1 MKDLRINKSK
11 FVDQTNRIS
20 FKFNRQKLYGFKGDT
35 LASAL
40 IANNIHLVGR
50 SFKYHRPRG
59 IMTCGSEEPNAIVQV
74 GNDSSMTE
82 PNTRTTEIEL
92 YEGLE
97 AFSQNCWPSVNF
109 DIGGINN
116 FFSSIIPA
124 GFYYKT
130 FMWPSKFWMFYEHF
144 IRKSA
149 GLGKSPTLPDKD
161 IYDHKYLHCDV
172 LIVGG
177 GISGI
182 IAAKISAKNNF
193 NTVLLDDKPH
203 LGGSTIYQN
212 NPCFKING
220 NNSYLWLEN
229 EIQSLKSFNNLTI
242 KNRTS
247 LAAYHGYNYL
257 LAKENLSDHLDLN
270 SRKDKIRQRLWKIRA
285 KKVIIATGSIER
297 PLVFKNN
304 DRPGIMLSSSIKKY
318 IDYYGVKSGKKISLF
333 TNNDS
338 AYETAISLKDS
349 GVNINSI
356 IDIRDNSDSSVVRYA
371 KDLGIKINWNHTIIN
386 THGYKRINTIDTML
400 ISKDGSSV
408 RGSIRPI
415 ECDCLGISGGW
426 TPMVHLFTQS
436 GGKLKFN
443 ETDQIFLPNK
453 VRSDQISIGS
463 CNGDFELD
471 DILKNSNNL
480 IKNFLNIDNSDYDN
494 LNIIT
499 SKEIVKKN
507 VWLLPSYKYSNPTYL
522 PIKSK
527 PKNEFVDFQ
536 NDSTANDI
544 KLALREGFKSI
555 EHVKRYTT
563 TGMGT
568 DQGKLSNM
576 HALGIISDITGLKMG
591 DLGTTTFRP
600 PFTPLSFG
608 ALVGRNVGSFFDI
621 TRKTPMHKWHLENKA
636 KFENVGQW
644 KRAWYY
650 PQNNE
655 NMYQAV
661 QRESKAARDSA
672 GILDASTLGK
682 IDIQGTDAS
691 EFLNRVYTNAWS
703 KLAIGKC
710 RYGLMLNEDGMVYDD
725 GVTTR
730 LGENHYLM
738 TTTTG
743 GAANVL
749 SKLEDY
755 LQTEWP
761 ELDVYLTSVT
771 DHYATASVCG
781 PNSKKILMKIF
792 PNIKF
797 DDENFPH
804 MSFQNAAIE
813 NKSCRIMRISFT
825 GEHSYEINIE
835 AKFGKSLW
843 EKCIE
848 AGKEFNIT
856 PYGTETMHLLRAEKG
871 FIIVGQDTDGTMT
884 PIDLQMD
891 WIVSK
896 KKYDF
901 IGKRSLYRSDTIRE
915 DRKQLVGLL
924 TDDPKEVLEEGAQIV
939 SDLNKKPVDMLG
951 HVTSS
956 YFSPNLNK
964 SIALAV
970 VKSGKKMTGQKLI
983 VPMQNKNIYVTVSD
997 FIFFDKKNK
1006 RLNA

>member
-1 MKDLRINKSK
+1 MPNYRLNKTDH
-11 FVDQTNRIS
+11 VDETNRIS
-20 FKFNRQKLYGFKGDT
+20 FKFDGKTYSGFKGDT

-40 IANNIHLVGR
+40 LSNGIHLVGR

-59 IMTCGSEEPNAIVQV
+59 IMSCGTEEPNAICQIN
-74 GNDSSMTE
+74 GNSNLTE
-82 PNTRTTEIEL
+82 PNVRATEIEL

-97 AFSQNCWPSVNF
+97 ANSQNCWPNVNF

-116 FFSSIIPA
+116 LISPFIPA

-130 FMWPSKFWMFYEHF
+130 FMWPKSFWKNVYEPL

-149 GLGKSPTLPDKD
+149 GLGKSPTLPDPE
-161 IYDHKYLHCDV
+161 IYDHKHVHCDV
-172 LIVGG
+172 LVIGG

-182 IAAKISAKNNF
+182 ISAKLSAKNNL
-193 NTVLLDDKPH
+193 NTILVDDKNT

-212 NPCFKING
+212 NENFKVDNEISKN
-220 NNSYLWLEN
+220 WLEKEIN
-229 EIQSLKSFNNLTI
+229 ELNKLKNLTI
-242 KNRTS
+242 KTRTS
-247 LAAYHGYNYL
+247 VAAYHSYNYL
-257 LAKENLSDHLDLN
+257 LAKEILTDHLPL
-270 SRKDKIRQRLWKIRA
+270 DKKNDGIRQRLWKIRA
-285 KKVIIATGSIER
+285 KKVIIATGAIER
-297 PLVFKNN
+297 PLVFNNN
-304 DRPGIMLSSSIKKY
+304 DRPGILLANSVNKY
-318 IDYYGVKSGKKISLF
+318 LNFYGVACGENNFIF

-338 AYETAISLKDS
+338 AYETAVSLFEKNIS
-349 GVNINSI
+349 VNI
-356 IDIRDNSDSSVVRYA
+356 IDIRKKANSDIVKQA
-371 KDLGIKINWNHTIIN
+371 EKLGIKIYWNSCVTNTFGYRKIN
-386 THGYKRINTIDTML
+386 SVEIMQLSDDGLNVVRNKSKIN
-400 ISKDGSSV
+400 
-408 RGSIRPI
+408 
-415 ECDCLGISGGW
+415 CDCLAVSGGW
-426 TPMVHLFTQS
+426 TPVVHMHTQS
-436 GGKLKFN
+436 GGKLNFREN
-443 ETDQIFLPNK
+443 DQVFLPKEYNLN
-453 VRSDQISIGS
+453 QISVGS
-463 CNGDFELD
+463 CKGDFELD
-471 DILKNSNNL
+471 DI
-480 IKNFLNIDNSDYDN
+480 IKNTNNEIKNYLDIKESDFDD
-494 LNIIT
+494 T
-499 SKEIVKKN
+499 RVTCSKELEKRNI
-507 VWLLPSYKYSNPTYL
+507 WLLPNHISLSKT
-522 PIKSK
+522 KS
-527 PKNEFVDFQ
+527 FIDFQ
-536 NDSTANDI
+536 NDSTSKDI
-544 KLALREGFKSI
+544 KLALREGFRSI

-563 TGMGT
+563 TGMAT

-576 HALGIISDITGLKMG
+576 HALGIIAETAGVKIGS
-591 DLGTTTFRP
+591 LGTTTFRP
-600 PFTPLSFG
+600 PFTPLTFG
-608 ALVGRNVGSFFDI
+608 VIVGRNVGRFFDI
-621 TRKTPMHKWHLENKA
+621 TRKTPIHEWHVENKA
-636 KFENVGQW
+636 EFENVGQW
-644 KRAWYY
+644 KRPWYY
-650 PQNNE
+650 PKNNE
-655 NMYQAV
+655 DIHQAV

-691 EFLNRVYTNAWS
+691 EFLNRIYTNAWS
-703 KLAIGKC
+703 KLEIGRC

-781 PNSKKILMKIF
+781 PNSKKILMKLF

-804 MSFQNAAIE
+804 MSLQNAKISNA
-813 NKSCRIMRISFT
+813 NCRIMRISFT

-835 AKFGKSLW
+835 AKYGKSLW

-848 AGKEFNIT
+848 TGKKFNIT

-896 KKYDF
+896 NKYDF
-901 IGKRSLYRSDTIRE
+901 IGKRSLYRSDTIRD

-939 SDLNKKPVDMLG
+939 ADVKQKPIEMLG

-956 YFSPNLNK
+956 YYSPNLNK

-970 VKSGKKMTGQKLI
+970 VRSGKEMKGTKLV
-983 VPMQNKNIYVTVSD
+983 VPMENKNINVTVSD
-997 FIFFDKKNK
+997 FIFLDKENK

>member
-1 MKDLRINKSK
+1 MTKSLRVKTGKII
-11 FVDQTNRIS
+11 DETYRIS
-20 FKFNRQKLYGFKGDT
+20 FKFNGKTYYGFKGDT

-40 IANNIHLVGR
+40 LANDIHLVGR

-59 IMTCGSEEPNAIVQV
+59 IMTAGSEEPNAIIQLHK
-74 GNDSSMTE
+74 NSSRTE
-82 PNTRTTEIEL
+82 PNVRATEVEI

-97 AFSQNCWPSVNF
+97 ASSQNCWPSVDF

-116 FFSSIIPA
+116 FLSPLLPA

-130 FMWPSKFWMFYEHF
+130 FMWPASFWEKYEYF

-149 GLGKSPTLPDKD
+149 GLGKSPTEPDPD
-161 IYDHKYLHCDV
+161 VYEHKYVHCDV
-172 LIVGG
+172 LVIGS

-182 IAAKISAKNNF
+182 MAAKTAAKNGLQ
-193 NTVLLDDKPH
+193 TLLVDEKPI

-212 NPCFKING
+212 SENYKIN
-220 NNSYLWLEN
+220 NQNSGSWLEKEIN
-229 EIQSLKSFNNLTI
+229 EIKKISNLDI
-242 KNRTS
+242 KVRTS
-247 LAAYHGYNYL
+247 VAAYHGYNFL
-257 LAKENLSDHLDLN
+257 LARESLTDHLPIEQ
-270 SRKDKIRQRLWKIRA
+270 RKNKTRHKLLKIRA
-285 KKVIIATGSIER
+285 KKVICATGSIER
-297 PLVFKNN
+297 PLIFNNN
-304 DRPGIMLSSSIKKY
+304 DRPGILLSSAIKRY
-318 IDYYGVKSGKKISLF
+318 ADLFGVSCGEKNILL

-338 AYETAISLKDS
+338 AYETAISLIQK
-349 GVNINSI
+349 GINIEAI
-356 IDIRDNSDSSVVRYA
+356 IDNREEVDSKLVYEIE
-371 KDLGIKINWNHTIIN
+371 KNNIKIYKGFTVVD
-386 THGYKRINTIDTML
+386 TSGYKRINKLSLMKL
-400 ISKDGSSV
+400 SKDGQKV
-408 RGSIRPI
+408 IGSKINLP
-415 ECDCLGISGGW
+415 CDCLGISGGW
-426 TPMVHLFTQS
+426 TPAVHLFTQS
-436 GGKLKFN
+436 GGKLKFR
-443 ETDQIFLPNK
+443 EDDQVFIPNTHP
-453 VRSDQISIGS
+453 SDQISIGS
-463 CNGDFELD
+463 CNGDLSLE
-471 DILKNSNNL
+471 DILLNVPKTL
-480 IKNFLNIDNSDYDN
+480 KEFLGIKKTEYENIEVLSSENFSKRNI
-494 LNIIT
+494 
-499 SKEIVKKN
+499 
-507 VWLLPSYKYSNPTYL
+507 WLLPSDKVLGKT
-522 PIKSK
+522 KC
-527 PKNEFVDFQ
+527 FVDYQ
-536 NDSTANDI
+536 NDATAKDI
-544 KLALREGFKSI
+544 KLALREGFRSI

-568 DQGKLSNM
+568 DQGKLGNM
-576 HALGIISDITGLKMG
+576 HALGIISETAGTKMG
-591 DLGTTTFRP
+591 EHGTTTFRP
-600 PFTPLSFG
+600 PYTPLTFG
-608 ALVGRNVGSFFDI
+608 TIVGRNVGEYFDI
-621 TRKTPMHKWHLENKA
+621 FRKTPIHDWHVDNKA
-636 KFENVGQW
+636 EFENVGQW

-650 PQNNE
+650 PKDNE
-655 NMYQAV
+655 DMHQAV
-661 QRESKAARDSA
+661 QRESKAARESA

-730 LGENHYLM
+730 LGENHYIM

-771 DHYATASVCG
+771 DHYATISVCG
-781 PNSKKILMKIF
+781 PNSRKIVSTIIDDLEF
-792 PNIKF
+792 S
-797 DDENFPH
+797 DENFPH
-804 MSFQNAAIE
+804 MSFKNAKIGKI
-813 NKSCRIMRISFT
+813 NCRVMRISFT
-825 GEHSYEINIE
+825 GELSYEINIQANY
-835 AKFGKSLW
+835 AKSVW

-848 AGKEFNIT
+848 AGKDFNIT

-884 PIDLQMD
+884 PVDLQMD

-924 TDDPKEVLEEGAQIV
+924 TDNPDEILEEGAQIV
-939 SDLNKKPVDMLG
+939 ADAKKTPIEMLG

-956 YFSPNLNK
+956 YYSPNLKK

-970 VKSGKKMTGQKLI
+970 VKGGKDMIGKKLIIPMENKLI
-983 VPMQNKNIYVTVSD
+983 NVTIADPV
-997 FIFFDKKNK
+997 FLDKENK